1 MSPPPRTSLPRLP
14 RGGVPIVAIVLRS
27 MDGAIACPASDHD
40 GGGKYEGHYG
50 YALHVP

>member
-1 MSPPPRTSLPRLP
+1 MSPQPRTSLPRLP

-27 MDGAIACPASDHD
+27 MDGAIACASDHD
-40 GGGKYEGHYG
+40 GCGEYEGHYG